1 MFYKLFFENDE
12 HENRFIILIA
22 SSKIIRM
29 GYFKGFLLI
38 TVLIIPVNFWMSGRN
53 RCAVSSFSIVLYI
66 YWGGR
71 GFESCFFHC
80 IFPSKSLLVD
90 LVNIADQQAS
100 PMVAPCCLKI
110 NYYIIHFVSNVMYI
124 ITKS

>member
-22 SSKIIRM
+22 NSKIIRM
-29 GYFKGFLLI
+29 GYFKGFLI
-38 TVLIIPVNFWMSGRN
+38 TVLIIPVKFWMSGRN

-71 GFESCFFHC
+71 GFESCFF
-80 IFPSKSLLVD
+80 FTAFFLQRV
-90 LVNIADQQAS
+90 
-100 PMVAPCCLKI
+100 CL
-110 NYYIIHFVSNVMYI
+110 
-124 ITKS
+124 

>member
-12 HENRFIILIA
+12 HENRFIIA

-38 TVLIIPVNFWMSGRN
+38 TVLIPVKFWMSGRN

-71 GFESCFFHC
+71 GFVSCFFFTAFSFKEFVCRLGQHC
-80 IFPSKSLLVD
+80 
-90 LVNIADQQAS
+90 
-100 PMVAPCCLKI
+100 
-110 NYYIIHFVSNVMYI
+110 
-124 ITKS
+124 